1 MWNENSKIIEGIKQV
16 NIWHNS
22 PKLEKIIINY
32 TVGLPFRIDSLK
44 ENNEHLELSRI
55 LTIYVFEISSRSSN
69 KQCDWYSNI
78 S

>member
-16 NIWHNS
+16 NILNNS

-44 ENNEHLELSRI
+44 ENNEHLEL
-55 LTIYVFEISSRSSN
+55 
-69 KQCDWYSNI
+69 
-78 S
+78 